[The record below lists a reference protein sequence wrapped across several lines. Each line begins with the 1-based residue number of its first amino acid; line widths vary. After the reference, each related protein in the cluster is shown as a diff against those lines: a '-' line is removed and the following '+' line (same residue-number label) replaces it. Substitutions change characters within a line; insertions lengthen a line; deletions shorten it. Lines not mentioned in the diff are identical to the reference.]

1 MLFEEFRHSDRSLWS
16 DGLSASKTVLR
27 RRIFFFVEYES
38 NVALI
43 LASTLR
49 FSAIEGPVPTRGAS
63 ISSRLLAVS

>member
-1 MLFEEFRHSDRSLWS
+1 VLFEEFRHSDRSLWS

-49 FSAIEGPVPTRGAS
+49 FSPIEGPVPTRGAS